1 MNVSS
6 YVVSTCDPWAVWY
19 TSGVRRDWNQTFGDN
34 MDEITLT
41 LSEKDINILLNALS
55 YQHWND
61 RELTNSEQNYIDGFY
76 QALESLVEVT
86 SAS

>member
-1 MNVSS
+1 
-6 YVVSTCDPWAVWY
+6 
-19 TSGVRRDWNQTFGDN
+19 

-41 LSEKDINILLNALS
+41 LSENDINILLNALS

-61 RELTNSEQNYIDGFY
+61 RELTNSEQDYIDGFY